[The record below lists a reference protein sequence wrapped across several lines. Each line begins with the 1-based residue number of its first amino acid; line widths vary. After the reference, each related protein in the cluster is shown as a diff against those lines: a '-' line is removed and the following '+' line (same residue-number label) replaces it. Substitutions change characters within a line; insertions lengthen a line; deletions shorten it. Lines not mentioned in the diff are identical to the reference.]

1 MPTLPRALT
10 CRLNTTMMMKRV
22 ENRVSEKE
30 EGVNQES
37 GQEQDLHQVDRLGGG
52 EGLAVTTLIKLGQL
66 LDKDKDMDNIGRE
79 GRGRGMCAFE

>member
-22 ENRVSEKE
+22 ENRVREKE

-37 GQEQDLHQVDRLGGG
+37 GQEQDLHQVDKLGGG
-52 EGLAVTTLIKLGQL
+52 WLFLPL
-66 LDKDKDMDNIGRE
+66 
-79 GRGRGMCAFE
+79 